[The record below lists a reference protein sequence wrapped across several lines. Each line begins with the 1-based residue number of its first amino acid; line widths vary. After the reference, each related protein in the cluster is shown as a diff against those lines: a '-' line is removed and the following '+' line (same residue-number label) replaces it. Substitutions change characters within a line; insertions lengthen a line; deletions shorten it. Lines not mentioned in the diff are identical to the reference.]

1 MVEHKGE
8 TSNQLFSVLEE
19 WERNLKE
26 CFKET
31 SASVSLPKSPPEPK
45 PDI

>member
-1 MVEHKGE
+1 MADHEGK

-26 CFKET
+26 CFKEN
-31 SASVSLPKSPPEPK
+31 SASALLPESPPEPA
-45 PDI
+45 PDM

>member
-1 MVEHKGE
+1 MADHKGK

-31 SASVSLPKSPPEPK
+31 SASVSLPDPLSEPT
-45 PDI
+45 PDM